1 MDKELIEK
9 LIAKINDKLAKV
21 VMQMPESAIE
31 YVSAFLPEIAESL
44 DLEDMVLQN
53 SNFLDKHL
61 GEYFCDA
68 IYETH
73 LKQESGEEEKTKS
86 VLFYFLNIKRALIV
100 ILTYFCSCWA
110 TLFYC
115 GKKIEP
121 RVYRRRLYY
130 LWFFIKAQIH

>member
-1 MDKELIEK
+1 MDQELIEK

-44 DLEDMVLQN
+44 ELEDMVLQN

-73 LKQESGEEEKTKS
+73 LKQGTND
-86 VLFYFLNIKRALIV
+86 V
-100 ILTYFCSCWA
+100 
-110 TLFYC
+110 
-115 GKKIEP
+115 
-121 RVYRRRLYY
+121 
-130 LWFFIKAQIH
+130 AQQLQK